1 MLQELDRIA
10 ALGLHLQ
17 QALQP
22 LVGLLLQLV
31 ELGVALLYSQ
41 CDATP
46 ASAIWCISWV
56 RICTSIGVPNGPNS
70 VVCSDW

>member
-1 MLQELDRIA
+1 MFEKFDRIA
-10 ALGLHLQ
+10 AARLDFQ

-22 LVGLLLQLV
+22 LVGLLLQFV
-31 ELGVALLYSQ
+31 ERGVELLYSQ
-41 CDATP
+41 CEATP
-46 ASAIWCISWV
+46 ASAILCISWV